1 MVKYDTIKALDD
13 DFLMKTY
20 RRQPALFVQGSG
32 CRLWDNRG
40 KEYLDFL
47 AGIATCSLGHYH
59 PAVTNAITRQAQQ
72 LTHTS
77 NFLLTAPQA
86 RLAEK
91 LCRLGGMDR
100 AFFTHCGATANET
113 ALKIAKKHGLQKRPD
128 GD

>member
-1 MVKYDTIKALDD
+1 MVKYETIKALDD

-32 CRLWDNRG
+32 CTLWDNRG

-47 AGIATCSLGHYH
+47 AGIATCSLGHCH
-59 PAVTNAITRQAQQ
+59 PAVVSALTRQAQQ

-91 LCRLGGMDR
+91 LCRLAGTR
-100 AFFTHCGATANET
+100 LPA
-113 ALKIAKKHGLQKRPD
+113 P
-128 GD
+128 